1 MTTLTDR
8 DRTALVVID
17 MQRAVVEHGHEV
29 ERVVANI
36 DALVERARSAG
47 TPVIWVQ
54 HADDEM
60 PAGSTGWELVPELV
74 PADGEK
80 IVAKR
85 FGDSFEATDLESTLS
100 DLGVGR
106 LIVTGAQTD
115 ACIRSTLHGAVARGY
130 DTVLVGDAHTTEDI
144 RAWGS
149 PLSPEQAIAY
159 TNMYWN
165 FTAAP
170 DRTCTTVTTDEVDL
184 AT

>member
-1 MTTLTDR
+1 MSTLTDR

-17 MQRAVVEHGHEV
+17 MQQAVVANGHEV

-36 DALVERARSAG
+36 DTLITRARSG
-47 TPVIWVQ
+47 DTSVIWVQ

-60 PAGSTGWELVPELV
+60 PSGSAGWEFVPELA
-74 PADGEK
+74 PASGES
-80 IVAKR
+80 IIAKR
-85 FGDSFEATDLESTLS
+85 FGDSFEETELESTLS

-115 ACIRSTLHGAVARGY
+115 ACVRSTLHGAVARGY
-130 DTVLVGDAHTTEDI
+130 DTVLVGDAHTTEDM
-144 RAWGS
+144 REWGS

-170 DRTCTTVTTDEVDL
+170 GRTCATVTTDEVDF
-184 AT
+184 AS